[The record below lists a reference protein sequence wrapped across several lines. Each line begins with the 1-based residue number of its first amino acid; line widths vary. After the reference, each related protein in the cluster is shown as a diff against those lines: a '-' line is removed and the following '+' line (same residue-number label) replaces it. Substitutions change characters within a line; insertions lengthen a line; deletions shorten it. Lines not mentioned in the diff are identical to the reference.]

1 MLGCSKS
8 AVENGNIENS
18 TSIHRITQFNC
29 KYPAFWMQ
37 NSRIS
42 ILKLK
47 YISYN
52 TEEEQMHEVDSY
64 EE

>member
-1 MLGCSKS
+1 
-8 AVENGNIENS
+8 
-18 TSIHRITQFNC
+18 
-29 KYPAFWMQ
+29 MQ

-64 EE
+64 EKNKN